1 MKDNMPQICLSE
13 VTGEVYISYKG
24 ELIPVTKEIVYAVYR
39 SEKAM
44 RMLNKIL
51 EGTQNER

>member
-44 RMLNKIL
+44 RMLNIIL